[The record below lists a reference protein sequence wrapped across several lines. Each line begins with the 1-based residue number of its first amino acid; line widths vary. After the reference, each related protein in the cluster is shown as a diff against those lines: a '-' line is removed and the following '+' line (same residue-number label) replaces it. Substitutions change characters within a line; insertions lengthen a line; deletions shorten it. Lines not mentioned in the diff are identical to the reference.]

1 MKIKS
6 KFQIFRISLA
16 LISLLLWSLGSSAA
30 DKDNIAIV
38 IHGGAGNIKAAQLS
52 PEQEAA
58 YKKKLQE
65 ARDKGYAILA
75 KGGESMD
82 AVVAAITILE
92 DSPLFNAGKG
102 AVYNFDG
109 QHDLDASIMEGKNLQ
124 AGAIAG
130 VQTVKNPIL
139 LARAVMEKSEHVFLA
154 GRGAEAFAKRQQL
167 ALVENRY
174 FNTEK
179 RFKSLQKAKQSLLKT
194 SWNQTDKD
202 LAIDYKMG
210 TVGAVALDQHGNITA
225 GTSTGGRTAKRY
237 GRIGDSPVIGA
248 GTWADNRSCGV
259 SATGHGE
266 FFIRFNVAAD
276 ICARVKYQGL
286 NIQTAADQV
295 INQELANIQGSG
307 GVIVLDKQGNIAYS
321 FNTKGMYRAYK
332 NKKNS
337 HVAIY

>member
-1 MKIKS
+1 M
-6 KFQIFRISLA
+6 FRISLA
-16 LISLLLWSLGSSAA
+16 LISLLLWSLSSSAA
-30 DKDNIAIV
+30 DKNNIAIV

-75 KGGESMD
+75 KGGTSMD

-154 GRGAEAFAKRQQL
+154 GRGAETFAKQQQL

-202 LAIDYKMG
+202 LEIDYKMG
-210 TVGAVALDQHGNITA
+210 TVGAVALDQHGNIAA

-276 ICARVKYQGL
+276 ICARVKYRGL
-286 NIQTAADQV
+286 SIQTAADQV

-332 NKKNS
+332 NNKNS